1 MANLI
6 IANWK
11 SNKTLEEAE
20 LWIDGFAEVGFDQS
34 KIKVIVAPPTP
45 FLDTARAKLPE
56 GISVAAQDVS
66 PFPAGSYTG
75 AISARNLAKLADF
88 VIVGHSERRQY
99 FHETHRDVALK
110 VEQALAA
117 DITPIV
123 CVDREYI
130 TDQASALD
138 AAALSKCVVAYEP
151 LSAIGTGS
159 NVSVAEVVE
168 VSGKIKQEF
177 GDVKVIYGGSVNWQ
191 NVSEYLMVCDGVL
204 VGTASLELS
213 EFSKLIA
220 KAESR

>member
-20 LWIDGFAEVGFDQS
+20 LWLDGFAGVDFDQD
-34 KIKVIVAPPTP
+34 KTKVIVAPPAP
-45 FLDTARAKLPE
+45 FLDTARVKLPE
-56 GISVAAQDVS
+56 GIAVAAQDVS

-117 DITPIV
+117 NITPIV

-130 TDQASALD
+130 TDQASTLD
-138 AAALSKCVVAYEP
+138 AAALSECVVAYEP

-168 VSGKIKQEF
+168 VAERIKQEF
-177 GDVKVIYGGSVNWQ
+177 GDVRVIYGGSVNWQ

-220 KAESR
+220 KADGR